1 MSAALWNDKPAFVTA
16 SFGDSN
22 GWNVDGRR
30 FVEFGSF
37 IALALGWLRFT
48 NGHFYVARRC
58 GVKVERFSIGFGKA
72 IWRKVGQDG
81 TEYVIAMIPLG
92 GYVKML
98 DERVEDVPDNLKDQA
113 FNRKSVWQRIAIVAA
128 GPIANFIFAIIA
140 LYFMYLIGVPSL
152 KPVITSTTPG
162 TAAAQIQVTEPMQVT
177 AISGQPVRNWEEVN
191 LALVGHIGDDSL
203 TLSLAPLN
211 GLQRLDTDSWTFD
224 PDKDTRQWRFDP
236 EKESPITAL
245 GLGVYR
251 PAIEPQI
258 ALISEGSAAAKSDLK
273 VGDTLVAING
283 QQYTDWQAFVDI
295 IQHSANVPVE
305 LTVRRNGEQ
314 FAISVTPASVKN
326 SDGKDVGFLSACH
339 RNWFHYRMRI
349 SIQLE
354 YGPIESFAIAADKT
368 WQLVVVSFKMIGK
381 LFTGD
386 VSVKNLSGPI
396 SIAQGAGNS
405 ANYGLVYFLGF
416 LALISVNLG
425 IINLLPLPVLDGGH
439 LLYYFVEVITGKPVS
454 EKVQEIG
461 FRFGA
466 ALLLMLMSIALFN
479 DFARL

>member
-1 MSAALWNDKPAFVTA
+1 MLDFLWNL
-16 SFGDSN
+16 
-22 GWNVDGRR
+22 
-30 FVEFGSF
+30 GSF
-37 IALALGWLRFT
+37 IVALGLLIT
-48 NGHFYVARRC
+48 AHEYGHFYVARRC

-211 GLQRLDTDSWTFD
+211 GLQRLDTDTRTYTL
-224 PDKDTRQWRFDP
+224 DTRQWRFDP

-326 SDGKDVGFLSACH
+326 SDGKDVGVLGVSPAQAQWPE
-339 RNWFHYRMRI
+339 NMRL
-349 SIQLE
+349 QLE

>member
-1 MSAALWNDKPAFVTA
+1 MIDFFWNL
-16 SFGDSN
+16 
-22 GWNVDGRR
+22 
-30 FVEFGSF
+30 GSF
-37 IALALGWLRFT
+37 IVALGLLIT
-48 NGHFYVARRC
+48 AHEYGHFYIARRC
-58 GVKVERFSIGFGKA
+58 GVKVERFSIGFGRA
-72 IWRKVGQDG
+72 IWRRVGQDG
-81 TEYVIAMIPLG
+81 TEYVVAMIPLG

-98 DERVEDVPDNLKDQA
+98 DERVEEVPEELKEQA
-113 FNRKSVWQRIAIVAA
+113 FNRKTVWQRIAIVAA

-140 LYFMYLIGVPSL
+140 LYFMYLIGVPSV
-152 KPVITSTTPG
+152 KPVIDSTLAG

-177 AISGQPVRNWEEVN
+177 AISGQKVRNWEEVN

-203 TLSLAPLN
+203 TVSLAPLSD
-211 GLQRLDTDSWTFD
+211 LQGFEAVPRTYTLN
-224 PDKDTRQWRFDP
+224 TREWRFDP

-251 PAIEPQI
+251 PQIEPKI
-258 ALISEGSAAAKSDLK
+258 ASISAGSAAEKSDLAI
-273 VGDTLVAING
+273 GDIVVAING
-283 QQYTDWQAFVDI
+283 KNYTDWQAFVDI
-295 IQHSANVPVE
+295 IQHSANVPVSLTISREGE
-305 LTVRRNGEQ
+305 LRQV
-314 FAISVTPASVKN
+314 IVTPSSVKN
-326 SDGKDVGFLSACH
+326 AQDQEVGMLGVSPTQAQWPE
-339 RNWFHYRMRI
+339 NMRL
-349 SIQLE
+349 QLQ
-354 YGPIESFAIAADKT
+354 YGPIESIAIAADKT

-405 ANYGLVYFLGF
+405 ATYGLVYFLGF

-439 LLYYFVEVITGKPVS
+439 LLYYFIEVITGKPVP

-461 FRFGA
+461 FRVGA

>member
-1 MSAALWNDKPAFVTA
+1 MLDFLWNL
-16 SFGDSN
+16 
-22 GWNVDGRR
+22 
-30 FVEFGSF
+30 GSF
-37 IALALGWLRFT
+37 IVALGLLIT
-48 NGHFYVARRC
+48 AHEYGHFYVARRC

-211 GLQRLDTDSWTFD
+211 GLQGLDTDTRNYTL
-224 PDKDTRQWRFDP
+224 DTRQWRFDP

-326 SDGKDVGFLSACH
+326 SDGKDIGVLGVSPAQAQWPE
-339 RNWFHYRMRI
+339 NMRL
-349 SIQLE
+349 QLE

>member
-1 MSAALWNDKPAFVTA
+1 MLDFFWNL
-16 SFGDSN
+16 
-22 GWNVDGRR
+22 
-30 FVEFGSF
+30 GSF
-37 IALALGWLRFT
+37 IVALGLLIT
-48 NGHFYVARRC
+48 AHEYGHFYVARRC

-72 IWRKVGQDG
+72 IWRRVGKDG
-81 TEYVIAMIPLG
+81 TEYVVAMIPLG

-98 DERVEDVPDNLKDQA
+98 DERVEDVPDELKDQA
-113 FNRKSVWQRIAIVAA
+113 FNRKTVWQRIAIVAA
-128 GPIANFIFAIIA
+128 GPIANFIFAIVA

-152 KPVITSTTPG
+152 KPVIISTTPG
-162 TAAAQIQVTEPMQVT
+162 TAAAQIQVTEPLQVT
-177 AISGQPVRNWEEVN
+177 AISGQTVRNWEEVN
-191 LALVGHIGDDSL
+191 LALVGHIGDNSL
-203 TLSLAPLN
+203 SVSLAPLS
-211 GLQRLDTDSWTFD
+211 GLQGLDSNVQTYTL
-224 PDKDTRQWRFDP
+224 DTRQWRFDP

-245 GLGVYR
+245 GLGIYR
-251 PAIEPQI
+251 PAVEPKI
-258 ALISEGSAAAKSDLK
+258 AVISPDSAAANSELR

-283 QQYTDWQAFVDI
+283 ETYTDWQAFVDI
-295 IQHSANVPVE
+295 IQHSANVPVN
-305 LTVRRNGEQ
+305 LTVRRDGEQ
-314 FAISVTPASVKN
+314 FNLAVTPTSNKN
-326 SDGKDVGFLSACH
+326 VDGQEIGMLGISPTQAQWPD
-339 RNWFHYRMRI
+339 NMRL
-349 SIQLE
+349 QLE
-354 YGPIESFAIAADKT
+354 YGLIDSFGVAADKT

-439 LLYYFVEVITGKPVS
+439 LLYYFVEVITGKPVP

>member
-1 MSAALWNDKPAFVTA
+1 MLDFLWNL
-16 SFGDSN
+16 
-22 GWNVDGRR
+22 
-30 FVEFGSF
+30 GSF
-37 IALALGWLRFT
+37 IVALGLLIT
-48 NGHFYVARRC
+48 AHEYGHFYVARRC

-72 IWRKVGQDG
+72 IWRKVGKDG
-81 TEYVIAMIPLG
+81 TEYVVAMIPLG

-162 TAAAQIQVTEPMQVT
+162 TAAAQIQVTEPMLVM

-211 GLQRLDTDSWTFD
+211 GLQGLDTDTRTYTL
-224 PDKDTRQWRFDP
+224 DTRQWRFDP

-326 SDGKDVGFLSACH
+326 SDGKDIGVLGVSPAQAQWPE
-339 RNWFHYRMRI
+339 NMRL
-349 SIQLE
+349 QLE

>member
-1 MSAALWNDKPAFVTA
+1 MLDFIWNL
-16 SFGDSN
+16 
-22 GWNVDGRR
+22 
-30 FVEFGSF
+30 GSF
-37 IALALGWLRFT
+37 VVALGLLIT
-48 NGHFYVARRC
+48 AHEYGHFYVARRC

-72 IWRKVGQDG
+72 IWRKVGKDG
-81 TEYVIAMIPLG
+81 TEYVLAMIPLG

-98 DERVEDVPDNLKDQA
+98 DERVEDVPDELKDQA
-113 FNRKSVWQRIAIVAA
+113 FNRKTVWQRIAIVAA
-128 GPIANFIFAIIA
+128 GPIANFIFAIVA

-152 KPVITSTTPG
+152 KPVITSTISG

-177 AISGQPVRNWEEVN
+177 AISGQTVRNWEEVN

-203 TLSLAPLN
+203 TISLAPLN
-211 GLQRLDTDSWTFD
+211 DLQGLELNSRTYTL
-224 PDKDTRQWRFDP
+224 DTRQWRFDP
-236 EKESPITAL
+236 EKESPITTL
-245 GLGVYR
+245 GLDIYR
-251 PAIEPQI
+251 PEIEPKI
-258 ALISEGSAAAKSDLK
+258 ASISQGSAAEKSELK
-273 VGDTLVAING
+273 VGDILVAVNNKN
-283 QQYTDWQAFVDI
+283 YTDWQAFVDI
-295 IQHSANVPVE
+295 IQHSANVPVN
-305 LTVRRNGEQ
+305 LTVRRSGEL
-314 FAISVTPASVKN
+314 FNVSVTPSSVKN
-326 SDGKDVGFLSACH
+326 TEGQDIGILGVSPTQAQWPD
-339 RNWFHYRMRI
+339 NMRL
-349 SIQLE
+349 QLE
-354 YGPIESFAIAADKT
+354 YGPIDSFSIAADKT
-368 WQLVVVSFKMIGK
+368 WQLVAVSFKMIGK

-439 LLYYFVEVITGKPVS
+439 LLYYFIEVITGKPVP

-466 ALLLMLMSIALFN
+466 ALLLMLMSVALFN

>member
-1 MSAALWNDKPAFVTA
+1 MLDFLWNL
-16 SFGDSN
+16 
-22 GWNVDGRR
+22 
-30 FVEFGSF
+30 GSF
-37 IALALGWLRFT
+37 IVALGLLIT
-48 NGHFYVARRC
+48 AHEYGHFYVARRC

-211 GLQRLDTDSWTFD
+211 GLQRLDTDTRTYTL
-224 PDKDTRQWRFDP
+224 DTRQWRFDP

-326 SDGKDVGFLSACH
+326 SDGKDVGVLGVSPAQAQWPE
-339 RNWFHYRMRI
+339 NMRL
-349 SIQLE
+349 QLE

-396 SIAQGAGNS
+396 SIAQGAGSS

-439 LLYYFVEVITGKPVS
+439 LLYYFIEVITGKPVP

-466 ALLLMLMSIALFN
+466 AILLMLMSIALFN

>member
-1 MSAALWNDKPAFVTA
+1 MLDFLWNL
-16 SFGDSN
+16 
-22 GWNVDGRR
+22 
-30 FVEFGSF
+30 GSF
-37 IALALGWLRFT
+37 IVALGLLIT
-48 NGHFYVARRC
+48 AHEYGHFYVARRC

-211 GLQRLDTDSWTFD
+211 GLQGLDTDTRTYTL
-224 PDKDTRQWRFDP
+224 DTRQWRFDP

-326 SDGKDVGFLSACH
+326 SDGKDIGVLGVSPAQAQWPE
-339 RNWFHYRMRI
+339 NMRL
-349 SIQLE
+349 QLE

>member
-1 MSAALWNDKPAFVTA
+1 MLDFLWNL
-16 SFGDSN
+16 
-22 GWNVDGRR
+22 
-30 FVEFGSF
+30 GSF
-37 IALALGWLRFT
+37 IVALGLLIT
-48 NGHFYVARRC
+48 AHEYGHFYIARRC

-72 IWRKVGQDG
+72 IWRRVGKDG
-81 TEYVIAMIPLG
+81 TEYVLAMIPLG

-98 DERVEDVPDNLKDQA
+98 DERVEDVPDELKDQA
-113 FNRKSVWQRIAIVAA
+113 FNRKTVWQRIAIVAA
-128 GPIANFIFAIIA
+128 GPIANFIFAIVA

-162 TAAAQIQVTEPMQVT
+162 TAAAQIQITEPMQIT
-177 AISGQPVRNWEEVN
+177 TISGQAVRNWEEVN
-191 LALVGHIGDDSL
+191 LALVGHIGDESLSVSL
-203 TLSLAPLN
+203 TPLN
-211 GLQRLDTDSWTFD
+211 GLQGLDSSARSYTLDT
-224 PDKDTRQWRFDP
+224 RNWRFDP

-245 GLGVYR
+245 GLGIYR
-251 PAIEPQI
+251 PEIVPTIAAISPD
-258 ALISEGSAAAKSDLK
+258 SAAANSELK

-283 QQYTDWQAFVDI
+283 KNYTDWQAFVDI
-295 IQHSANVPVE
+295 IQHSANVPVS

-314 FAISVTPASVKN
+314 FNVAVTPLSSKN
-326 SDGKDVGFLSACH
+326 ADGQEIGMIGVSPTQAQWPD
-339 RNWFHYRMRI
+339 NMRL
-349 SIQLE
+349 QLE
-354 YGPIESFAIAADKT
+354 YGPIDSFGIAADKT
-368 WQLVVVSFKMIGK
+368 WQLVAVSFKMIGK

-396 SIAQGAGNS
+396 SIAQGAGSS

-439 LLYYFVEVITGKPVS
+439 LLYYFIEVITGKPVP

-466 ALLLMLMSIALFN
+466 AILLMLMSVALFN

>member
-1 MSAALWNDKPAFVTA
+1 MLDFFWNLGF
-16 SFGDSN
+16 
-22 GWNVDGRR
+22 
-30 FVEFGSF
+30 F
-37 IALALGWLRFT
+37 IVALGLLIT
-48 NGHFYVARRC
+48 AHEYGHFYVARRC

-72 IWRKVGQDG
+72 IWRKQGQDG
-81 TEYVIAMIPLG
+81 TEYVLAMIPLG

-98 DERVEDVPDNLKDQA
+98 DERVEDVPEELKPQA

-128 GPIANFIFAIIA
+128 GPIANFIFAIAA
-140 LYFMYLIGVPSL
+140 LYLMYLIGVPSL
-152 KPVITSTTPG
+152 KPVITSTTPN
-162 TAAAQIQVTEPMQVT
+162 TAAAQIQVTEPLKVT
-177 AISGQPVRNWEEVN
+177 AISGQTVRNWEEVN

-203 TLSLAPLN
+203 SVSVAPLN
-211 GLQRLDTDSWTFD
+211 ALEGLDTPARTYTL
-224 PDKDTRQWRFDP
+224 DTRDWRFDP
-236 EKESPITAL
+236 EKESPITTL
-245 GLGVYR
+245 GLGIYR
-251 PAIEPQI
+251 PEIEPKI
-258 ALISEGSAAAKSDLK
+258 ASISQNSAAANSELK
-273 VGDTLVAING
+273 VGDLIVAING
-283 QQYTDWQAFVDI
+283 ENYTDWPAFVDI
-295 IQHSANVPVE
+295 IQHSANVAID
-305 LTVRRNGEQ
+305 LTVRRGADQ
-314 FAISVTPASVKN
+314 LSVSVTPTGVEN
-326 SDGKDVGFLSACH
+326 SEGKLTGVLGVSPTQAQWPENMKL
-339 RNWFHYRMRI
+339 
-349 SIQLE
+349 QLE
-354 YGPIESFAIAADKT
+354 YGPIDAIGIAVDKT
-368 WQLVVVSFKMIGK
+368 WQLVAVSFKMISK

>member
-1 MSAALWNDKPAFVTA
+1 MLDFLWNL
-16 SFGDSN
+16 
-22 GWNVDGRR
+22 
-30 FVEFGSF
+30 GSF
-37 IALALGWLRFT
+37 IVALGLLIT
-48 NGHFYVARRC
+48 AHEYGHFYVARRC

-211 GLQRLDTDSWTFD
+211 GLQGLDTDTRTYTL
-224 PDKDTRQWRFDP
+224 DTRQWRFDP

-314 FAISVTPASVKN
+314 FAIYVTPSSVKK
-326 SDGKDVGFLSACH
+326 SDGKDVGVLGVSPAQAQWPE
-339 RNWFHYRMRI
+339 NMRL
-349 SIQLE
+349 QLE